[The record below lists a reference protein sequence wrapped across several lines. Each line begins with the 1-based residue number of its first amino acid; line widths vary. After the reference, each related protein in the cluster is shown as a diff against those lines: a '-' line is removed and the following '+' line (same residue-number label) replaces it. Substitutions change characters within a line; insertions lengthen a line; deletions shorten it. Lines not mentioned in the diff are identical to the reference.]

1 MLVGTN
7 TGGEGLIPT
16 MMLDVLPNSKLEFMY
31 NPFKTYSLDCKDN
44 FTFGTAPD
52 IYAELSVSG
61 FEKKQQLISEGID
74 PYTYENRLKWDDVLI
89 KTLEIIK
96 EKENAE

>member
-1 MLVGTN
+1 MGT
-7 TGGEGLIPT
+7 LF
-16 MMLDVLPNSKLEFMY
+16 MDSLPNSKLVYLYTPAKAF
-31 NPFKTYSLDCKDN
+31 NSDGTDNSTY
-44 FTFGTAPD
+44 GTAPD